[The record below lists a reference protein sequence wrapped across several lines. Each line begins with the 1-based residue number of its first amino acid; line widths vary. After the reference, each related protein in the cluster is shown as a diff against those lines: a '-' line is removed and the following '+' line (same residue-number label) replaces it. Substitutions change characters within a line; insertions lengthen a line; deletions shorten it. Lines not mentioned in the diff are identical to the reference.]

1 MPDQFLLAEPD
12 ERRDVY
18 AVAAAGTD
26 LPPKIIEKDVWLC
39 WTLDV
44 LFSQDGRPQMAFKGG
59 TSLSKVYGVIDRF
72 SEDIDLTVARD
83 PDANAGLPAS
93 RSAAK
98 KVREQLGAQLTGY
111 LEEVVVP
118 LVSCA
123 LVPYV
128 DDPSEFVTML
138 DGETVVLDY
147 PSCFA
152 KEGGYLAERV
162 RMEFGA
168 RNRVV
173 PSESRVITPYV
184 TDFVTAEEVELPLAT
199 VDVLSAARTFWEKA
213 TLAHDECNR
222 GQWDRRADRI
232 SRHWYDL
239 ARLSEHE
246 VGEAALR
253 DRGLLADVVAVKY
266 VHFARSTSHYE
277 DCTTGR
283 IRLVPDQIGVDAL
296 RADYAEMASAGMFRA
311 EPPDFDLGDR
321 PRGRTRG
328 HDQQRCS
335 GERQCA
341 NGAHPWVQRLG
352 MTFEGGL
359 GLGDSQTVV
368 LAEQPL
374 AGQTFRGRNLPPCSV
389 LPVQD
394 AWKGRKRAPAMVGT
408 SDLSGVWSRPR
419 PWSR

>member
-1 MPDQFLLAEPD
+1 MPDQFLLEETD
-12 ERRDVY
+12 ERRAVY
-18 AVAAAGTD
+18 AVAAAGTG
-26 LPPKIIEKDVWLC
+26 LPPKILEKDVWLC

-44 LFSQDGRPQMAFKGG
+44 LFRQEGRPQMAFKGG

-72 SEDIDLTVARD
+72 SEDIDLTVALD

-138 DGETVVLDY
+138 DDETVVLDY
-147 PSCFA
+147 PSCFD

-184 TDFVTAEEVELPLAT
+184 TDFLTAEEVELPLAT

-222 GQWDRRADRI
+222 GQWDRGADRI

-246 VGEAALR
+246 VGEAALKDR
-253 DRGLLADVVAVKY
+253 DLLADVVAVKN

-296 RADYAEMASAGMFRA
+296 RADYAEMANAGMFRA
-311 EPPDFDLGDR
+311 EPPDFDWVMDR
-321 PRGRTRG
+321 VGVLEATIN
-328 HDQQRCS
+328 
-335 GERQCA
+335 
-341 NGAHPWVQRLG
+341 NGAPG
-352 MTFEGGL
+352 NG
-359 GLGDSQTVV
+359 S
-368 LAEQPL
+368 
-374 AGQTFRGRNLPPCSV
+374 
-389 LPVQD
+389 
-394 AWKGRKRAPAMVGT
+394 APTGPT
-408 SDLSGVWSRPR
+408 PGSNGSE
-419 PWSR
+419 

>member
-12 ERRDVY
+12 ERRAVY
-18 AVAAAGTD
+18 AVAAAGTG

-44 LFSQDGRPQMAFKGG
+44 LFSQDGRPEMAFKGG

-72 SEDIDLTVARD
+72 SEDIDITIALD

-98 KVREQLGAQLTGY
+98 RIREQLGAQLKSY

-118 LVSCA
+118 LVSSA

-128 DDPSEFVTML
+128 NDPSEFVTML
-138 DGETVVLDY
+138 DDETVVLDY
-147 PSCFA
+147 PSCFD

-162 RMEFGA
+162 KIEFGA

-173 PSESRVITPYV
+173 PSESHVITPYV
-184 TDFVTAEEVELPLAT
+184 TDFLSAEEVELPHAT

-222 GQWDRRADRI
+222 GQWDRGADRI

-253 DRGLLADVVAVKY
+253 DRGLLADVVAVKN

-283 IRLVPDQIGVDAL
+283 IRLVPDQIGLDAL

-311 EPPDFDLGDR
+311 EPPDFDWVMDR
-321 PRGRTRG
+321 VGVLEATIN
-328 HDQQRCS
+328 
-335 GERQCA
+335 
-341 NGAHPWVQRLG
+341 NGAPG
-352 MTFEGGL
+352 N
-359 GLGDSQTVV
+359 DS
-368 LAEQPL
+368 
-374 AGQTFRGRNLPPCSV
+374 
-389 LPVQD
+389 
-394 AWKGRKRAPAMVGT
+394 APTGPT
-408 SDLSGVWSRPR
+408 SGSNGSE
-419 PWSR
+419 

>member
-1 MPDQFLLAEPD
+1 MPDQFLLEETD

-44 LFSQDGRPQMAFKGG
+44 LFSQDGCPQMAFKGG

-72 SEDIDLTVARD
+72 SEDIDITIALDR
-83 PDANAGLPAS
+83 DANAGLPAS

-98 KVREQLGAQLTGY
+98 RIREQVGAQLKSY

-118 LVSCA
+118 LVSSA

-128 DDPSEFVTML
+128 DDPSKCITML
-138 DGETVVLDY
+138 DDETVVLDY
-147 PSCFA
+147 PSCFD

-173 PSESRVITPYV
+173 PSESHVITPYV
-184 TDFVTAEEVELPLAT
+184 TNFVSAEEVELPHAT

-222 GQWDRRADRI
+222 GQWDRGADRI

-246 VGEAALR
+246 VGEAALKDR
-253 DRGLLADVVAVKY
+253 DLLADVVAVKN

-296 RADYAEMASAGMFRA
+296 RADYAEMANAGMFRA
-311 EPPDFDLGDR
+311 EPPDFDWVMDR
-321 PRGRTRG
+321 VGVLEATIN
-328 HDQQRCS
+328 
-335 GERQCA
+335 
-341 NGAHPWVQRLG
+341 NGAPG
-352 MTFEGGL
+352 N
-359 GLGDSQTVV
+359 DS
-368 LAEQPL
+368 
-374 AGQTFRGRNLPPCSV
+374 
-389 LPVQD
+389 
-394 AWKGRKRAPAMVGT
+394 APTGPT
-408 SDLSGVWSRPR
+408 PGSNGSE
-419 PWSR
+419 